1 MIRTI
6 LMALILIALPGV
18 AAAQD
23 WSVCPGA
30 IEAFGPGGDGCRP
43 VEGVIDPQGRDLWLR
58 AVIDR
63 PAGTEPQ
70 AFYVGGI
77 ASSEVWLNGVKLGAN
92 GRPGASAAAER
103 PGRYEAAFPIETGL
117 WRATG
122 NGLVVRMSSF
132 HGGLRL
138 DGPVG
143 GMGVAGWPPPSR
155 AGPLAL
161 TFLIAGAL
169 FAAAFGFGVIHAL
182 RRTGSSLI
190 LTGMAG
196 VAGAQAVL
204 ETLRTLI
211 NYSYPFHVWR
221 LLGIWGL
228 TAAFAVLLVGYVAG
242 RFWPGARRGLS
253 AVAVAGV
260 AASLLLPGFDLKT
273 GVALMVGVG
282 LAAVAAAMAVRRGD
296 KGARLTLIYLAGF
309 VAVAVAMPRWLV
321 DLSYFVFAAGLVL
334 PLLMT
339 ELIRL
344 GRDDR
349 ARERVL
355 TEAAARPDCLTV
367 ASARGL
373 LRVPLAQIIAVV
385 GADDYVEL
393 RLADGR
399 RLLHA
404 ARLDRLETEL
414 PDGFL
419 RVHRSVIANLAHVQ
433 GYERDGGRGR
443 LLVGEGA
450 PLPISRNRLPAV
462 RDALEGA
469 SLTASEGGQTRRMS
483 PG

>member
-1 MIRTI
+1 MMRAI
-6 LMALILIALPGV
+6 LMALVLIALPGV
-18 AAAQD
+18 AGAQD
-23 WSVCPGA
+23 WTVCRGA
-30 IEAFGPGGDGCRP
+30 LEAAGPVVEGCRP
-43 VEGVIDPQGRDLWLR
+43 VEGRIDPQGRELWLR

-92 GRPGASAAAER
+92 GQPGPSAATEV
-103 PGRYEAAFPIETGL
+103 PGRHGAAFPIESSA
-117 WRATG
+117 WRPTG
-122 NGLVVRMSSF
+122 NVLVVRMSSF

-143 GMGVAGWPPPSR
+143 RMGVAGFPPPSQ
-155 AGPLAL
+155 ALPLAA
-161 TFLIAGAL
+161 TFLAAGAL
-169 FAAAFGFGVIHAL
+169 LAAAFGFGVIHAL

-196 VAGAQAVL
+196 VAGLQAVL
-204 ETLRTLI
+204 ETLRALV
-211 NYSYPFHVWR
+211 NYPYPLHVWR
-221 LLGIWGL
+221 LVGIWGL

-242 RFWPGARRGLS
+242 RFWPGARRGLIG
-253 AVAVAGV
+253 VTVAGL
-260 AASLLLPGFDLKT
+260 AASLLVPGFDFKT
-273 GVALMVGVG
+273 GIALMVGLG
-282 LAAVAAAMAVRRGD
+282 LSAVAAAVAVRRGET
-296 KGARLTLIYLAGF
+296 GARLTLAYLVAF
-309 VAVAVAMPRWLV
+309 VAVGVAMPRWLV

-334 PLLMT
+334 PLLMA
-339 ELIRL
+339 EMIRL

-349 ARERVL
+349 AREAVL
-355 TEAAARPDCLTV
+355 TKAAARPDCLTV

-404 ARLDRLETEL
+404 ARLDRLESEL
-414 PDGFL
+414 PGGFL

-469 SLTASEGGQTRRMS
+469 SLAASVGTPGQ
-483 PG
+483 G